1 MEKVKNV
8 TKSGWHP
15 SGKDGKKES
24 WRGDFKG
31 INQVAGWVGKGK
43 HPHPEDQEH
52 RSRPLAS
59 LKNPD
64 DFPPPP
70 RKLNYHG
77 GTAIPNTVTSDP
89 NAPVSADEL
98 RAKEEEEQREID
110 AAEEPAARKSAP
122 PPIPYRADTTGLSTR
137 NLPTPPIRI
146 GQHEGQK
153 SESPPNLG
161 TKPKPSLPPR
171 TPPRQNS
178 DTSKQSPVSAPP
190 PYSAVATVAPRVAQ
204 NDVINQGAL
213 QRLGSAGI
221 SVPGLSIGGVA
232 DTNNR
237 QELERRGEIDST
249 SSPSAP
255 QGSQLN
261 EPQSRFSKMSIKPP
275 SPGSPSQGTSFAQKQ
290 AAFKTASSFR
300 NDPSSVSL
308 ADVKATASTANNF
321 RERHGDQVA
330 SGWKSA
336 NALNQKYDLSSKV
349 GGHASNSGASSQNE
363 PTHSAVTPDTPDAVV
378 HMIKKKAPPP
388 PPKKAFIG
396 ESAGSPPPIPLSS
409 KPRQ

>member
-1 MEKVKNV
+1 M
-8 TKSGWHP
+8 
-15 SGKDGKKES
+15 
-24 WRGDFKG
+24 
-31 INQVAGWVGKGK
+31 GKGK
-43 HPHPEDQEH
+43 HPHAEDQEH

-64 DFPPPP
+64 DFGPPP
-70 RKLNYHG
+70 RKLDYHSSA
-77 GTAIPNTVTSDP
+77 AIPNTSDP
-89 NAPVSADEL
+89 GGLDAPVSADEL

-110 AAEEPAARKSAP
+110 AAEESAARKSAAP
-122 PPIPYRADTTGLSTR
+122 PLPYRADTTGLSTR
-137 NLPTPPIRI
+137 TLPNPPIRRS
-146 GQHEGQK
+146 QYEGQK
-153 SESPPNLG
+153 SESPPNLA
-161 TKPKPSLPPR
+161 TKPTPSLPPR
-171 TPPRQNS
+171 LPPRQNS
-178 DTSKQSPVSAPP
+178 NASKQGPFSASP
-190 PYSAVATVAPRVAQ
+190 PYSAIATAAPRVAQ
-204 NDVINQGAL
+204 NDAINKGAL
-213 QRLGSAGI
+213 KRLGSAGI
-221 SVPGLSIGGVA
+221 NVPGLSIGGGA
-232 DTNNR
+232 DANNR
-237 QELERRGEIDST
+237 QDLAKLGETDST
-249 SSPSAP
+249 SSPSAA
-255 QGSQLN
+255 QGSQLKG
-261 EPQSRFSKMSIKPP
+261 PHSRFSKMSAKPP

-290 AAFKTASSFR
+290 AAFKAASSFQ

-349 GGHASNSGASSQNE
+349 GGHASNNGASSQNE

-396 ESAGSPPPIPLSS
+396 DSAGSPPPIPLSS